1 VRTERMNEAE
11 LTLIRKWVPIY
22 GVRETARAL
31 SRDPSGVSKHARRMG
46 VAARPIG
53 RQQATS
59 AADAVGVPGSVSAS
73 GGAPRCLAG
82 AIP

>member
-1 VRTERMNEAE
+1 MNEAE
-11 LTLIRKWVPIY
+11 LKLIRQWVPIY

-46 VAARPIG
+46 VAARPLG

-59 AADAVGVPGSVSAS
+59 DLDALGGPGTVSAS
-73 GGAPRCLAG
+73 GAMLEAQQ
-82 AIP
+82 